1 MRHMDHIILRHPVPI
16 FIAAGLVSPFVTFGL
31 ISLIRQL
38 M

>member
-1 MRHMDHIILRHPVPI
+1 MKHMDPTILRHPVPI
-16 FIAAGLVSPFVTFGL
+16 FIAVGLISPFITFGL